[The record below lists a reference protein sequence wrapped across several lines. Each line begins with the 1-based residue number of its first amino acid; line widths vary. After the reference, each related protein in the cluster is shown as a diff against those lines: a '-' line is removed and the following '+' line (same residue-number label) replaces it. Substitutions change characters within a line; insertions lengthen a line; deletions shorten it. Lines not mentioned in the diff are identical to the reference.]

1 MADIPSIAIDFQP
14 MYDKYSVYPSD
25 PQPRPAAEIAAE
37 RREQIAQERAAQQAD
52 KDRNLAR
59 QRSIETAPATRIALW
74 ESRHGLAMPRDPGHP
89 LMRYIAECTGLD
101 LAQVEAEHQRRA
113 LSRTTAAR

>member
-1 MADIPSIAIDFQP
+1 
-14 MYDKYSVYPSD
+14 MYDKHSMYPGD
-25 PQPRPAAEIAAE
+25 PMPRPAAEIAAE
-37 RREQIAQERAAQQAD
+37 RREQIAHERAAQQAD

-74 ESRHGLAMPRDPGHP
+74 ESRHGLSLPRDPAHP
-89 LMRYIAECTGLD
+89 LMKLIATGTDLD

-113 LSRTTAAR
+113 LLRKAAAR